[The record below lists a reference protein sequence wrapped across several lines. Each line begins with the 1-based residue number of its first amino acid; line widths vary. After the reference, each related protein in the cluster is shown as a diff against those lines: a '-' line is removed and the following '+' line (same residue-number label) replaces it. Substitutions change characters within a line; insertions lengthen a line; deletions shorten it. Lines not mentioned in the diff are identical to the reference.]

1 MCGKSR
7 LKSHHIRQSKEP
19 KERTRSLTYRLSN
32 KPFKPLIS
40 LLTSSTDTA
49 PSASPLFSAFTSFG
63 SAPAFTRPASSA
75 LILPPAPGRL
85 VANWKACVLS
95 CAVKEDAVAR
105 RLVRVVD
112 VASMHSVS
120 VVRDSE
126 RFVKEEGMLFEG
138 VVRNEIVE
146 SDGVVL
152 WQIS

>member
-1 MCGKSR
+1 M
-7 LKSHHIRQSKEP
+7 
-19 KERTRSLTYRLSN
+19 
-32 KPFKPLIS
+32 
-40 LLTSSTDTA
+40 
-49 PSASPLFSAFTSFG
+49 
-63 SAPAFTRPASSA
+63 
-75 LILPPAPGRL
+75 
-85 VANWKACVLS
+85 LS

>member
-1 MCGKSR
+1 M
-7 LKSHHIRQSKEP
+7 
-19 KERTRSLTYRLSN
+19 
-32 KPFKPLIS
+32 
-40 LLTSSTDTA
+40 
-49 PSASPLFSAFTSFG
+49 
-63 SAPAFTRPASSA
+63 
-75 LILPPAPGRL
+75 
-85 VANWKACVLS
+85 
-95 CAVKEDAVAR
+95 
-105 RLVRVVD
+105 VD